1 MGLIN
6 PTRSNT
12 GLQEGV
18 GEVTEAN
25 ALTTVINELNGN
37 LDNSNLKSTAAITS
51 EKFADA
57 DKLGLSVTGAVR
69 RGAVSIPAAEA
80 TAATNYSPTNLATPD
95 RVQNVVMPTN
105 GLIAI
110 WYQAIWQNTVAT
122 NARAAIFIGA
132 NQLKGAIGTGA
143 PVVQDR
149 AGPTETNDDAPLFT
163 ISNGLGIVPG
173 VGATTEVTTGQIVGE
188 DPGVTSALGGP
199 VYVFAA
205 AGTYDISIQFKNQ
218 AAGSLTV
225 KNRHLWVMS
234 IGF

>member
-69 RGAVSIPAAEA
+69 RGAVNI
-80 TAATNYSPTNLATPD
+80 AATESTSATTYAATNLATPD
-95 RVQNVVMPTN
+95 RVQNVVLPTN
-105 GLIAI
+105 GKLII
-110 WYQAIWQNTVAT
+110 TYQALWQNTVAS

-132 NQLKGAIGTGA
+132 TQLKVATNGTAA
-143 PVVQDR
+143 PVVQ
-149 AGPTETNDDAPLFT
+149 ETTGNSTVNVDTTLST
-163 ISNGLGIVPG
+163 IPIGLRSTASA
-173 VGATTEVTTGQIVGE
+173 VGMTEVTTGQAVSYDAG
-188 DPGVTSALGGP
+188 SLFGGS
-199 VYVFAA
+199 VEVFAA
-205 AGTYDISIQFKNQ
+205 AGTYDISVQFKNA
-218 AAGSLTV
+218 AAGTLTV
-225 KNRHLWVMS
+225 KNRHLWVETK
-234 IGF
+234 GY